1 MIKAWRERGWS
12 RVSKMDTQ
20 AAHNPNVPRG
30 FRQMLV
36 TCFTIWRVMLAEYR
50 NTWFYHIFFGMLL
63 PVGLAFLISRGSS
76 LLDTGHAIYLLG
88 GNMVISIVYGPTVM
102 LITKIGWGKEFR
114 EIDYWVTLPVPKIA
128 FIFAMTSVYLLF
140 AAPGLLVA
148 YVIGSWIFNLPLLGG
163 ILLPGVAVLG
173 VLALSGFGALLG
185 SVAKTGQVAGI
196 YGNVFIAVATFLSPL
211 MIPQEQIPALLRLIG
226 LLLPTTYVA
235 EVFRLALAGQVG
247 PLFLRDVLLLIGF
260 ALFFFALVHY
270 KFDWRE
276 R

>member
-1 MIKAWRERGWS
+1 MSE
-12 RVSKMDTQ
+12 VDTSVVHELTSPQ
-20 AAHNPNVPRG
+20 G
-30 FRQMLV
+30 FRQMPG
-36 TCFTIWRVMLAEYR
+36 TCMIIFRVMLAEYR

-63 PVGLAFLISRGSS
+63 PVGLAFLISRASTVI
-76 LLDTGHAIYLLG
+76 DAEHAIYLLG

-140 AAPGLLVA
+140 AAPGLIVA
-148 YVIGSWIFNLPLLGG
+148 YVIGSWIFSLPLLGG

-211 MIPQEQIPALLRLIG
+211 MIPQEQIPAFVRLIG
-226 LLLPTTYVA
+226 LFLPTTYVA
-235 EVFRLALAGQVG
+235 DVFRQALAGSMG
-247 PLFLRDVLLLIGF
+247 PLFLRDVMLLVGF
-260 ALFFFALVHY
+260 SIFFFALVQY

-276 R
+276 H